1 MRERGELEAFSEALE
16 DGSREIGRVEHG
28 QGDQKLKGGAREN
41 TIRKFTWEND
51 DVYTG

>member
-28 QGDQKLKGGAREN
+28 QGDQKLKGKHNKEIHVGKR
-41 TIRKFTWEND
+41 
-51 DVYTG
+51 